1 MGQGRRQPR
10 ARQRIVYHSD
20 INETEH
26 DSKEAA
32 LAEEGRKGYSEP
44 VAVSLREGGDK
55 DVSRAGLVAVIKS
68 SRAALVLERSLPQL
82 SCYIRL

>member
-1 MGQGRRQPR
+1 MGKGRRQPR
-10 ARQRIVYHSD
+10 ARQRIVYHSE

-55 DVSRAGLVAVIKS
+55 DVSSRSCGGHTELS
-68 SRAALVLERSLPQL
+68 SG
-82 SCYIRL
+82 SCA